1 MIRDDRSVV
10 PRDAA
15 TLLLLRQGTDGP
27 EVLMVKRHPGN
38 AFVPDCYV
46 FPGGAVDTGDEEA
59 AAAGRCLGLDGRTA
73 HTLLPDLP
81 SPEAALALWIAAV
94 RETFEETGLL
104 LACDGEGHMADLSGN
119 ASKSL
124 WAGHRRSLRD
134 KRTSFFNLLERE
146 NLYPACGV
154 LRYLSRWITPLGL
167 PIRYDVRF
175 FVAPAPP
182 GQEASHDQRELTEH
196 VWIQPRHALDRC
208 TQGTFDMVLPT
219 IRTLEDIAGFATVE
233 ETLARVG
240 NRQVTP
246 VLTKIRLRRG
256 AYVEVMPD
264 EGDP

>member
-1 MIRDDRSVV
+1 MRR
-10 PRDAA
+10 
-15 TLLLLRQGTDGP
+15 LRQ
-27 EVLMVKRHPGN
+27 PG
-38 AFVPDCYV
+38 D
-46 FPGGAVDTGDEEA
+46 D
-59 AAAGRCLGLDGRTA
+59 LGIWKNA
-73 HTLLPDLP
+73 HTPP
-81 SPEAALALWIAAV
+81 PTSSPEASPGLGLALSGN
-94 RETFEETGLL
+94 TSKKKGFS
-104 LACDGEGHMADLSGN
+104 LACDGKSHADLSGTH
-119 ASKSL
+119 L
-124 WAGHRRSLRD
+124 QIPWAAHRRSHRD
-134 KRTSFFNLLERE
+134 KNILFHLLERKTSI
-146 NLYPACGV
+146 PACAFYAICPDG
-154 LRYLSRWITPLGL
+154 SQPLGL

-208 TQGTFDMVLPT
+208 RQGTFDMVLPT

-246 VLTKIRLRRG
+246 VLTKIRIRRG